1 MQFLIIWPF
10 GTDYRVVETI
20 MLKLPAFNSNESQ
33 QLLPYNLH
41 FSLLQTSK
49 TQHEVAQLHSLSIK
63 TNAFHHP
70 SISSRLLALYTDP
83 KINNLDYARSLF
95 DRIEEPTLFSW
106 NTMIKCYVENHRSHE
121 ALVLFNELLSGSA
134 FMPDDFTLP
143 GVIKGCARL
152 GAAEEGKQIHGLVL
166 KIGFGLDMYVQSSLV
181 SMYSKCGEIDL
192 AQKVFDKMEERD
204 LVSWNSLMDG
214 YARCGGI
221 EIALELFDEMPERDA
236 VSWTVLVDG
245 FSKSGKVDEAR
256 KVFNRMPSRNLVSWN
271 AMINGYMKSGDFN
284 SARRLFD
291 QMEFRNVITWNSMI
305 AGYELNG
312 QFTEALKLFQMMLNI
327 GPMPTHATLVSAIS
341 AISGLALLSKGRWL
355 HSYLVQNRFELDGV
369 LGTSLIEMYS
379 KCGSIESA
387 LSVFQAIPKK
397 KLGHW
402 TAIIVGLGIHGM
414 ASHALE
420 LFLEMRRARVRPHA
434 ITFIGVLNAC
444 NHAGLVDD
452 GQRYFDMMT
461 NEYGIEPTVEH
472 YGCLVDILC
481 RAGHLEEAKN
491 VIEMMPMKQNEVI
504 WMSLLSGARNHRNI
518 EIGEY
523 AALRVIE
530 MAPEAI
536 GCYVLLSNM
545 YAVAGQWDKVSQVR
559 ETMKKKGLKKDPGY
573 SAIEHKG
580 LLHEFVVGDKSHPQI
595 EKIYSKLSE
604 MRERLKWMGH
614 VPDTSQVLLCVE
626 GEKDK
631 EAELENHSE
640 RLAISFGLIN
650 VEPGSPICIMKN
662 LRVCNDCHSVTKLLS
677 KIYDREIIV
686 RDNSRFHHFKDGLCS
701 CMDYC
706 QYLCQLN
713 AEEKMKIIA
722 TIRSEHSKVA
732 IKVSD
737 RQYEVSGISPSI
749 VGHRISEMVEEV
761 LNWSKWVKGSSGVD
775 FVESFAKWA
784 SANPVALNEA
794 HEHYLA
800 SPDCED
806 ALGMDQ
812 VWIAKVIKATFGEN
826 LGSSLEPNCLT
837 ELDTILGKDFG
848 EDTAQCTEHGPAAV
862 DHLEFTVL
870 GKGLGVC

>member
-1 MQFLIIWPF
+1 MQFLMIWPF

-33 QLLPYNLH
+33 QLLPHNLH

-143 GVIKGCARL
+143 CVIKGCARL

-236 VSWTVLVDG
+236 VSWTVLIDG

-256 KVFNRMPSRNLVSWN
+256 K
-271 AMINGYMKSGDFN
+271 
-284 SARRLFD
+284 
-291 QMEFRNVITWNSMI
+291 
-305 AGYELNG
+305 
-312 QFTEALKLFQMMLNI
+312 
-327 GPMPTHATLVSAIS
+327 
-341 AISGLALLSKGRWL
+341 
-355 HSYLVQNRFELDGV
+355 
-369 LGTSLIEMYS
+369 
-379 KCGSIESA
+379 
-387 LSVFQAIPKK
+387 
-397 KLGHW
+397 
-402 TAIIVGLGIHGM
+402 
-414 ASHALE
+414 
-420 LFLEMRRARVRPHA
+420 
-434 ITFIGVLNAC
+434 
-444 NHAGLVDD
+444 
-452 GQRYFDMMT
+452 
-461 NEYGIEPTVEH
+461 
-472 YGCLVDILC
+472 
-481 RAGHLEEAKN
+481 
-491 VIEMMPMKQNEVI
+491 
-504 WMSLLSGARNHRNI
+504 
-518 EIGEY
+518 
-523 AALRVIE
+523 
-530 MAPEAI
+530 
-536 GCYVLLSNM
+536 
-545 YAVAGQWDKVSQVR
+545 WDKVSQVR

-604 MRERLKWMGH
+604 MRERLKRMGH

-650 VEPGSPICIMKN
+650 VEPGSPIRIMKN

-701 CMDYC
+701 CMDY
-706 QYLCQLN
+706 
-713 AEEKMKIIA
+713 
-722 TIRSEHSKVA
+722 
-732 IKVSD
+732 
-737 RQYEVSGISPSI
+737 
-749 VGHRISEMVEEV
+749 
-761 LNWSKWVKGSSGVD
+761 W
-775 FVESFAKWA
+775 
-784 SANPVALNEA
+784 
-794 HEHYLA
+794 
-800 SPDCED
+800 
-806 ALGMDQ
+806 
-812 VWIAKVIKATFGEN
+812 
-826 LGSSLEPNCLT
+826 
-837 ELDTILGKDFG
+837 
-848 EDTAQCTEHGPAAV
+848 
-862 DHLEFTVL
+862 
-870 GKGLGVC
+870 